1 MLLNPSLKEKA
12 EKILMTS
19 YDDDDEITNAE
30 DIIRD
35 LIDLVHDKEQEKK
48 DIIQDRD
55 DNFKRI
61 PISEQI

>member
-1 MLLNPSLKEKA
+1 MLLNPKLKEEA

-55 DNFKRI
+55 DNFERVS
-61 PISEQI
+61 ISEQI

>member
-1 MLLNPSLKEKA
+1 MLLNPKLKEEA

-19 YDDDDEITNAE
+19 YDSDDEITNAE

-61 PISEQI
+61 PVSEQI

>member
-1 MLLNPSLKEKA
+1 MLLNPKLKNEA
-12 EKILMTS
+12 EKLLMTS
-19 YDDDDEITNAE
+19 YDSDDEITNAE

-35 LIDLVHDKEQEKK
+35 LISLVSDKEQEKK

-61 PISEQI
+61 PVSEQI

>member
-1 MLLNPSLKEKA
+1 MLLNPKLKEEA
-12 EKILMTS
+12 EKLLMTS
-19 YDDDDEITNAE
+19 YDGDDEITNAE

-35 LIDLVHDKEQEKK
+35 LIDLVHDKEQEKQ

-55 DNFKRI
+55 DNFQRI

>member
-61 PISEQI
+61 PIYEQI

>member
-1 MLLNPSLKEKA
+1 MLLNPKLKEEA

-19 YDDDDEITNAE
+19 YDSDDEITNAE

-35 LIDLVHDKEQEKK
+35 LISLHYDEEQEKK

>member
-1 MLLNPSLKEKA
+1 MLLNPKLKNEA

-19 YDDDDEITNAE
+19 YDSDDEITNAE

-35 LIDLVHDKEQEKK
+35 LISLVHDKEQEKK

-61 PISEQI
+61 PVSEQI

>member
-1 MLLNPSLKEKA
+1 MNPKLKNEA
-12 EKILMTS
+12 EKLLMTS
-19 YDDDDEITNAE
+19 YDSDDEITNAE

-35 LIDLVHDKEQEKK
+35 LISLVSDKEQEKK

-55 DNFKRI
+55 DNFERV

>member
-1 MLLNPSLKEKA
+1 MLLNPKLKEEA

-19 YDDDDEITNAE
+19 YDGDDEITNAE

>member
-1 MLLNPSLKEKA
+1 MLLNPSLKEEA
-12 EKILMTS
+12 EKLLMTS

-55 DNFKRI
+55 DNFKRVS
-61 PISEQI
+61 ISEQI

>member
-1 MLLNPSLKEKA
+1 MLLNPKLKEEA

-19 YDDDDEITNAE
+19 YDSDDEITNAE

-55 DNFKRI
+55 DNFQRV

>member
-1 MLLNPSLKEKA
+1 MLLNPKIKEEA
-12 EKILMTS
+12 EKVLMTS

-48 DIIQDRD
+48 DIIQDRE

-61 PISEQI
+61 PVSEQI

>member
-1 MLLNPSLKEKA
+1 MLLNPSLKEEA
-12 EKILMTS
+12 EKLLMTS

-55 DNFKRI
+55 DNFKRV

>member
-1 MLLNPSLKEKA
+1 MQMDKELKEEA

-19 YDDDDEITNAE
+19 YDSEDEMTNSE

-35 LIDLVHDKEQEKK
+35 LISLVNDKEQEIK

-55 DNFKRI
+55 DNFKRVS
-61 PISEQI
+61 ISEQI

>member
-1 MLLNPSLKEKA
+1 MLLNPSLKEEA
-12 EKILMTS
+12 EKLLMTS

-55 DNFKRI
+55 DNFQRV
-61 PISEQI
+61 PIYEQI

>member
-1 MLLNPSLKEKA
+1 MLLNPSLKEEA
-12 EKILMTS
+12 EKLLMTS

-61 PISEQI
+61 PISDQI

>member
-1 MLLNPSLKEKA
+1 MLLNPSLKEEA
-12 EKILMTS
+12 EKLLMTS

-35 LIDLVHDKEQEKK
+35 LIDLVHDKEQEIK

-55 DNFKRI
+55 DNFKRV

>member
-1 MLLNPSLKEKA
+1 MLLNPKLKEEA

-19 YDDDDEITNAE
+19 YDSDDEITNAE

-35 LIDLVHDKEQEKK
+35 LIDLVHDKEQEIK

-55 DNFKRI
+55 DNFKRV

>member
-1 MLLNPSLKEKA
+1 MLLNPKLKEEA

-19 YDDDDEITNAE
+19 YDSDDEITNAE

-35 LIDLVHDKEQEKK
+35 LINLIQYEEQEIKN
-48 DIIQDRD
+48 IIQDRD

-61 PISEQI
+61 PVSEQI

>member
-1 MLLNPSLKEKA
+1 MNPKLKNEA
-12 EKILMTS
+12 EKLLMTS
-19 YDDDDEITNAE
+19 YDSDDEITNAE

-35 LIDLVHDKEQEKK
+35 LISLVSDKEQEKK

-61 PISEQI
+61 PVSEQI

>member
-1 MLLNPSLKEKA
+1 MLLNLKLKEEA

-19 YDDDDEITNAE
+19 YDSDDEITNAE

-35 LIDLVHDKEQEKK
+35 LIDLVHDKEQEKQ

-61 PISEQI
+61 PIYEQI

>member
-1 MLLNPSLKEKA
+1 
-12 EKILMTS
+12 MTS

-35 LIDLVHDKEQEKK
+35 LIDLVHDKEQEKQ

-55 DNFKRI
+55 DNFQRI

>member
-1 MLLNPSLKEKA
+1 
-12 EKILMTS
+12 MTS
-19 YDDDDEITNAE
+19 YDGDDEITNAE

-35 LIDLVHDKEQEKK
+35 LIDLVHDKEQEIK

-55 DNFKRI
+55 DNFKRV

>member
-1 MLLNPSLKEKA
+1 MLLNPGLKEKA

-35 LIDLVHDKEQEKK
+35 LIDLVYYKEQEKK

-55 DNFKRI
+55 DNFKRV

>member
-1 MLLNPSLKEKA
+1 MLLNKNLKAKA

-19 YDDDDEITNAE
+19 YDSDDEITNAE

-35 LIDLVHDKEQEKK
+35 LISLVSDKEQEKK

-61 PISEQI
+61 PVSEQI

>member
-1 MLLNPSLKEKA
+1 
-12 EKILMTS
+12 MTS

-35 LIDLVHDKEQEKK
+35 LISLYYDKEQEKK

-55 DNFKRI
+55 DNFERV

>member
-1 MLLNPSLKEKA
+1 MLLNPKLKNEA
-12 EKILMTS
+12 EKLLMTS
-19 YDDDDEITNAE
+19 YDSDDEITNAE

-35 LIDLVHDKEQEKK
+35 LISLVSDKEQEKK

-55 DNFKRI
+55 DNFERV

>member
-1 MLLNPSLKEKA
+1 MLLNPKLKEEA

-35 LIDLVHDKEQEKK
+35 LISLVSDKEQEKK

-61 PISEQI
+61 PVPEQI

>member
-1 MLLNPSLKEKA
+1 MLLNPKLKEEA

-19 YDDDDEITNAE
+19 YDSDDEITNAE

-35 LIDLVHDKEQEKK
+35 LISLYYDEEQEKK

-61 PISEQI
+61 PVSEQI

>member
-1 MLLNPSLKEKA
+1 MLLNPSLKEEA
-12 EKILMTS
+12 EKLLMTS
-19 YDDDDEITNAE
+19 YDGDDEITNAE

-35 LIDLVHDKEQEKK
+35 LIDLVHDKEQEIK

-55 DNFKRI
+55 DNFERV

>member
-1 MLLNPSLKEKA
+1 MLLNPKLKEEA
-12 EKILMTS
+12 EKNLMTS
-19 YDDDDEITNAE
+19 YDGDDEITNAE

-55 DNFKRI
+55 DNFKRV

>member
-1 MLLNPSLKEKA
+1 MDKELKEEA

-19 YDDDDEITNAE
+19 YDSEDEMTNSE

-35 LIDLVHDKEQEKK
+35 LISLVNDKEQEIK

-55 DNFKRI
+55 DNFKRVS
-61 PISEQI
+61 ISEQI

>member
-1 MLLNPSLKEKA
+1 MLLNPSLKEEA
-12 EKILMTS
+12 EKLLMTS
-19 YDDDDEITNAE
+19 YDGDDEITNAE

-35 LIDLVHDKEQEKK
+35 LIDLVHDKEQEIK

-55 DNFKRI
+55 DNFKRV

>member
-1 MLLNPSLKEKA
+1 MLLNPKLKDEA

-19 YDDDDEITNAE
+19 YDSDDEITNAE

-35 LIDLVHDKEQEKK
+35 LIYLVHDKEQEKK

>member
-1 MLLNPSLKEKA
+1 MLLNKNLKAKA

-19 YDDDDEITNAE
+19 YDGDDEITNAE

-55 DNFKRI
+55 DNFERV

>member
-1 MLLNPSLKEKA
+1 MLLNPKLKEEA

-19 YDDDDEITNAE
+19 YDSDDEITNAE